1 MINLNNEKPKIVS
14 DNEIREALVE
24 TLIEYEST
32 AISECLNKYN
42 PENTVFAC
50 FFRGGYHVQKLEY
63 QNQVNAGQNE
73 TKVANYKVSI
83 LDQNNM
89 DANNVNNVKQFAT
102 NYVKQVT
109 NFDLIDLHTQLEDA
123 RSCKYPELQHKL
135 AIWIISN
142 FARLCKQGILCD
154 PTKLRLKKYGNELAD
169 YLLTMYNNHWEKLD
183 QETINCICQVLEKVA
198 IKKSSRSLIIKGLNH
213 AELALKKDP
222 EYYYLIELAVHYNES
237 ITIPITELGN
247 LFASLWFQEVDKLRP
262 MTLITQNKKDT
273 IKLIN
278 YLTSVETDDIL
289 KYLKSLQKHGSQ
301 FKTNGFGKIY
311 QVWYETLQ
319 KCPAYKDVK
328 AVNNTITA
336 LKIMFPQYCK

>member
-1 MINLNNEKPKIVS
+1 MINLNNEKPKIVTDS
-14 DNEIREALVE
+14 EIRKVLIE
-24 TLIEYEST
+24 TLIKYEST
-32 AISECLNKYN
+32 AISDCLNKYN
-42 PENTVFAC
+42 PENTVFAY
-50 FFRGGYHVQKLEY
+50 FFRGSYHVQELEY

-83 LDQNNM
+83 PDQNNM
-89 DANNVNNVKQFAT
+89 DVNNVKQLAT
-102 NYVKQVT
+102 NYVKQIT

-123 RSCKYPELQHKL
+123 RSCKYPELQHQL

-183 QETINCICQVLEKVA
+183 QETINCICQVLEKA
-198 IKKSSRSLIIKGLNH
+198 TIKKSSKSLIIKGLNY
-213 AELALKKDP
+213 AELALKKDA
-222 EYYYLIELAVHYNES
+222 ECYYLIELAVHYRES
-237 ITIPITELGN
+237 ITIPITELGT
-247 LFASLWFQEVDKLRP
+247 LFTSLWFQLVDKPRP
-262 MTLITQNKKDT
+262 MTLITRNKKDA

-278 YLTSVETDDIL
+278 YLASVETDDIF
-289 KYLKSLQKHGSQ
+289 KYLKSLRNHGSQ

-328 AVNNTITA
+328 PVNNTITA

>member
-14 DNEIREALVE
+14 DNEIRKVLVE

-32 AISECLNKYN
+32 AISDCLNKYN
-42 PENTVFAC
+42 PEKTISAC
-50 FFRGGYHVQKLEY
+50 FFRGSYHVQELEF
-63 QNQVNAGQNE
+63 QVNTSQNE

-83 LDQNNM
+83 PEQNNI
-89 DANNVNNVKQFAT
+89 DVNNVKQFVT
-102 NYVKQVT
+102 SYVKQVT
-109 NFDLIDLHTQLEDA
+109 NFDLIDLHTQLEDT
-123 RSCKYPELQHKL
+123 RSCRYPELQHQL

-142 FARLCKQGILCD
+142 FARLCKQGILYD

-169 YLLTMYNNHWEKLD
+169 YLLAMYHNHWEKLN
-183 QETINCICQVLEKVA
+183 QATINCICQVLEKVT
-198 IKKSSRSLIIKGLNH
+198 IKKSSRSLIIKELNC
-213 AELALKKDP
+213 AELAVKKDP

-262 MTLITQNKKDT
+262 MTLFTRNKKDT
-273 IKLIN
+273 IQLIN
-278 YLTSVETDDIL
+278 YLTSVKTDDIL

-311 QVWYETLQ
+311 QAWYETLQ

-328 AVNNTITA
+328 TVNNTITA
-336 LKIMFPQYCK
+336 LKIMFPKYCK

>member
-24 TLIEYEST
+24 TLIQYENT
-32 AISECLNKYN
+32 AISDCLNKYN
-42 PENTVFAC
+42 PEKTIFAC
-50 FFRGGYHVQKLEY
+50 FFRGRYHVQKLEY
-63 QNQVNAGQNE
+63 QNQVNTGQNE
-73 TKVANYKVSI
+73 TKVANYKVS
-83 LDQNNM
+83 LSGQNNI
-89 DANNVNNVKQFAT
+89 DVNNVKQLVT
-102 NYVKQVT
+102 SYVRQVT
-109 NFDLIDLHTQLEDA
+109 NFDLIDLHAQLEDT
-123 RSCKYPELQHKL
+123 RSYKYPELQHKL

-142 FARLCKQGILCD
+142 FARLCKQGILYD

-169 YLLTMYNNHWEKLD
+169 YLLAMYHNHWEKLD
-183 QETINCICQVLEKVA
+183 PETINCICQVLEKVT

-222 EYYYLIELAVHYNES
+222 EYYYLIELAVSYNES

-247 LFASLWFQEVDKLRP
+247 LLTTLWFQAVNNP
-262 MTLITQNKKDT
+262 QSMTLITRSKKDA

-278 YLTSVETDDIL
+278 YLTSVENNDIF

-311 QVWYETLQ
+311 QAWYETLQ

-336 LKIMFPQYCK
+336 LQIMFPKYCK

>member
-1 MINLNNEKPKIVS
+1 MINLNNEKPKIVTDS
-14 DNEIREALVE
+14 EIRKVLIE
-24 TLIEYEST
+24 TLIKYEST
-32 AISECLNKYN
+32 AISDCLNKYN
-42 PENTVFAC
+42 PENTVFAY
-50 FFRGGYHVQKLEY
+50 FFRGSYHVQELEF

-83 LDQNNM
+83 PDQNNM
-89 DANNVNNVKQFAT
+89 NVNNVKQFLAS
-102 NYVKQVT
+102 YVKQVT

-123 RSCKYPELQHKL
+123 RSFKYPELQHKL

-183 QETINCICQVLEKVA
+183 QETINCICQVLEKVT
-198 IKKSSRSLIIKGLNH
+198 IKKSSRSLIIKGLNC
-213 AELALKKDP
+213 AELALKKDT
-222 EYYYLIELAVHYNES
+222 ECYYLIELAVHYNES
-237 ITIPITELGN
+237 ITIPITELGT
-247 LFASLWFQEVDKLRP
+247 LFTSLWFQLVDKPRP
-262 MTLITQNKKDT
+262 MTLITRNKKDA

-278 YLTSVETDDIL
+278 YLASVETDDIF
-289 KYLKSLQKHGSQ
+289 KYLKSLRKHGSQ